1 VLGSTIQGAGA
12 TRQTL
17 VLDAMV
23 VLCLQI
29 PASLL
34 VVFGWHLGPQSLWR
48 VIAGTY
54 FTYAILYVWNYR
66 RGRYL
71 RTAIPT

>member
-1 VLGSTIQGAGA
+1 VRGSTSQGAGA

-17 VLDAMV
+17 LLDALV
-23 VLCLQI
+23 VFCLQI

-34 VVFGWHLGPQSLWR
+34 VVFAWHLGPSALWA

-54 FTYAILYVWNYR
+54 FAYALMYVLNYR

-71 RTAIPT
+71 RTAMPT